1 MDNIAE
7 KIRKLL
13 AKAESNNE
21 HEASAALLKARA
33 LMAKYKIDEQAVKD
47 AAPRQNVLNKL
58 KYEEDSFSSVRNTY
72 FYKLAKVIAD
82 NHCCG
87 AYMNYTQGRKSRWM
101 VFAGLDDDPAVA
113 REIFSY
119 AVQHIQAQ
127 AKEYGRYIRESGI
140 YPMDETKKRAAA
152 WLDSYADGFSR
163 GLAAKYAEQF
173 KQDDETG
180 ECKEMA
186 LALVQPQEVKDLF
199 KTLHRTH
206 MYTRNNGENDNA
218 ARAGY
223 TAGYTFNPVKQIDAG
238 A

>member
-33 LMAKYKIDEQAVKD
+33 LMAKYKIDERAVQD
-47 AAPRQNVLNKL
+47 AAPAKSELRKL
-58 KYEEDSFSSVRNTY
+58 RYEDESYSSVRNTF

-87 AYMNYTQGRKSRWM
+87 CYMNYTQGRKSRWIM
-101 VFAGLDDDPAVA
+101 FAGLDDDPSVA

-127 AKEYGRYIRESGI
+127 AKEYSRYIREAQI
-140 YPMDETKKRAAA
+140 YPVHETKSRAAA
-152 WLDSYADGFSR
+152 WLDSYADGFTK

-173 KQDDETG
+173 RPDPDEPSA
-180 ECKEMA
+180 CNVMA
-186 LALVQPQEVKDLF
+186 LALIQPKEVKDF
-199 KTLHRTH
+199 MSTLSRTRMH
-206 MYTRNNGENDNA
+206 VRNNGANENA

-223 TAGYTFNPVKQIDAG
+223 AAGYAFNPVKQLTG